1 MRYGFCQMLKENEDF
16 IHDLFEKKHKEIK
29 EFMSAEAEQL
39 FEGDGIPTKMEVM
52 KPSRKFKKIK

>member
-1 MRYGFCQMLKENEDF
+1 
-16 IHDLFEKKHKEIK
+16 
-29 EFMSAEAEQL
+29 MSAEAEQL